1 MSEEFLVSILSV
13 FGSLVVST
21 VVAYILL
28 NLPHTH
34 SHGKH

>member
-1 MSEEFLVSILSV
+1 MSEQFLLSILSV
-13 FGSLVVST
+13 FGPLVIAS

-28 NLPHTH
+28 NRPHTH